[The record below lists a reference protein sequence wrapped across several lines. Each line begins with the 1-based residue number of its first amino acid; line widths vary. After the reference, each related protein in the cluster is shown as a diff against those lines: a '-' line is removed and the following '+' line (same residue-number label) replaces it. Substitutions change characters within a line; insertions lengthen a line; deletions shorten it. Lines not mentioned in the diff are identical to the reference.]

1 VTCPSI
7 ARAACPTVTSG
18 RRGGRREAYVP
29 TQHPSPCTQAR
40 LPGPYEHPVRARHLE
55 GSSRQGPLAS
65 VGLIWRIRERDAFAR
80 LGREG
85 SRIRTSSLWCT
96 YLPDPAVVPPRVAF
110 AIGRAVGPAVAR
122 NRLRRRLR
130 ALLTS
135 ELEPPPG
142 WYLIGA
148 RPSANELTFDQLR
161 NELTALLS
169 KSVKTLTTMAPATAT
184 AATTT
189 PSRSGRPA
197 LPR

>member
-1 VTCPSI
+1 
-7 ARAACPTVTSG
+7 
-18 RRGGRREAYVP
+18 
-29 TQHPSPCTQAR
+29 
-40 LPGPYEHPVRARHLE
+40 
-55 GSSRQGPLAS
+55 
-65 VGLIWRIRERDAFAR
+65 LIWRIRERDAFAR

-130 ALLTS
+130 ALLNS

-161 NELTALLS
+161 SELTALLS
-169 KSVKTLTTMAPATAT
+169 KTVTTMASAPATA
-184 AATTT
+184 AATT
-189 PSRSGRPA
+189 PSGSGRPA
-197 LPR
+197 PPR